1 MPQVLVL
8 KWFFLMEQHYIS
20 FKAFRARDVV
30 YLPQF
35 QRGSLGLELL
45 WHSLAMSS
53 QRGKYDVY
61 QVSLSL
67 AF

>member
-8 KWFFLMEQHYIS
+8 KWFFLMEQHYIG
-20 FKAFRARDVV
+20 FKAFHARDVV
-30 YLPQF
+30 YPQF

-53 QRGKYDVY
+53 QRGKYGVY
-61 QVSLSL
+61 QMSLSL